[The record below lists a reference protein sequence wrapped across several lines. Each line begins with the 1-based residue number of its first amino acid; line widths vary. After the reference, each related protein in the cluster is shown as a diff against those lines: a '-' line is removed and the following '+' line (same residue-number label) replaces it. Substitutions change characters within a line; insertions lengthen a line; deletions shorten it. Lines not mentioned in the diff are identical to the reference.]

1 MLCTP
6 DTVRALGKIAAAH
19 KRRIDPITVGVTG
32 SNGKTT
38 VKEMI
43 YSVLSEKWKTH
54 KSGGNH
60 NNEIGL
66 PMSLLSLEPDC
77 RAAVYEMGMSE
88 RGEIAY
94 LTGIVRP
101 DIAVITN
108 IGNMHIEQL
117 GSREAIRDAKMEI
130 REGLRPGGTLI
141 LNGDEPL
148 LAGVA
153 GAYYVALNNPDAD
166 LLVKN
171 IISGE
176 NGSAFDLE
184 RGGETV
190 ESIVVPAF
198 GEHNVYNAAV
208 AYAVGIHLG
217 LGEFEIR
224 RGLMNYRPESLRQ
237 QITVRKGVTL
247 LEDCYNAGPESMRAA
262 LGVLAGMVKRSGG
275 RGIAVLGD
283 MKELGSYSEGFH
295 REVGRLT
302 AACGVKIL
310 FTVGEEAEALAEEA
324 KKAGVPIVES
334 FSARDGSEKIAEALV
349 CQLRTGDRVLFK
361 GSRAMHLETVAALLK
376 ELL

>member
-1 MLCTP
+1 MERSP
-6 DTVRALGKIAAAH
+6 AAH

-153 GAYYVALNNPDAD
+153 G
-166 LLVKN
+166 
-171 IISGE
+171 
-176 NGSAFDLE
+176 
-184 RGGETV
+184 R
-190 ESIVVPAF
+190 
-198 GEHNVYNAAV
+198 
-208 AYAVGIHLG
+208 
-217 LGEFEIR
+217 
-224 RGLMNYRPESLRQ
+224 
-237 QITVRKGVTL
+237 ITWR
-247 LEDCYNAGPESMRAA
+247 
-262 LGVLAGMVKRSGG
+262 
-275 RGIAVLGD
+275 
-283 MKELGSYSEGFH
+283 
-295 REVGRLT
+295 
-302 AACGVKIL
+302 
-310 FTVGEEAEALAEEA
+310 
-324 KKAGVPIVES
+324 
-334 FSARDGSEKIAEALV
+334 
-349 CQLRTGDRVLFK
+349 
-361 GSRAMHLETVAALLK
+361 
-376 ELL
+376 